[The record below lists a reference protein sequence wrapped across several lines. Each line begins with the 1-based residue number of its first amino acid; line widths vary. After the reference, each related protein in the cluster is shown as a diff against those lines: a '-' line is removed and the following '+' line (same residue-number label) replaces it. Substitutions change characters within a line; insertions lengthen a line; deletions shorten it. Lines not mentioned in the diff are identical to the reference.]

1 MPGVVVPCCPYLTYN
16 LLQSVTKYVQ
26 MYARLSC
33 LQLKSFIHRIITQPK
48 EAEIGLCDHHSSSKQ
63 IGSTWTLSVDPKMG
77 RFEDFFLSSTCQIVT
92 TLSIFCYFQ
101 NIFMYQCSQFPSN
114 LDLLMAIQGFRK
126 YTRSDMCESMLGLP
140 PLVGQTVQRKLMFY
154 TKSCH
159 YRQVQLAKTSLCGV
173 TYISLARISTQYV
186 WKGLYR
192 IYVEFLPRIICV
204 T

>member
-48 EAEIGLCDHHSSSKQ
+48 EAEIGVCDHHSSSKQ

-126 YTRSDMCESMLGLP
+126 YTRSDICESMLGLP
-140 PLVGQTVQRKLMFY
+140 PLVGQTVQRKLMFLH
-154 TKSCH
+154 K
-159 YRQVQLAKTSLCGV
+159 LMSLSAGTTCKD
-173 TYISLARISTQYV
+173 I
-186 WKGLYR
+186 
-192 IYVEFLPRIICV
+192 FLRP
-204 T
+204 